1 MRKDR
6 WQFKFGVILLLLA
19 AALYCLHY
27 LIFHDLHHIFVY
39 LVGELAFLPVEVLI
53 VTLIIH
59 KLLDRKEREL
69 RLNKMNMVIGVF
81 FSEIGRDMLKKFQEF
96 DPKREELSKLCSLS
110 PEWTPEDF
118 DSLSSRTSARA
129 LTIDYELGDL
139 AGLRNILLEKRQF
152 LLGLLENPNLLEHE
166 TFTDL
171 LWAIFHLMEELSRRG
186 SLEDIPATDG
196 MHLAGDIERAY
207 SLLLVE
213 WACYIRHLNEQY
225 PYLFSLEFRTNPF
238 DKEAKATVTA

>member
-1 MRKDR
+1 MRKNR
-6 WQFKFGVILLLLA
+6 WQIKFGIILLLLS
-19 AALYCLHY
+19 AALYLLHY
-27 LIFHDLHHIFVY
+27 LIFRDLHHIFIY
-39 LVGELAFLPVEVLI
+39 MVGELAFLPVEVLI

-81 FSEIGRDMLKKFQEF
+81 FSEIGRDMLKEFQEF
-96 DPKREELSKLCSLS
+96 DPNREWFSSIYGLS
-110 PEWTPEDF
+110 PGWKPEDF
-118 DSLSSRTSARA
+118 DTLSGKISAHA
-129 LTIDYELGDL
+129 LDIDYKLGDL
-139 AGLRNILLEKRQF
+139 GRLRNVMSQKRQF

-171 LWAIFHLMEELSRRG
+171 LWAIFHLMEELARRG
-186 SLEDIPATDG
+186 NIDDIPVTDG
-196 MHLAGDIERAY
+196 RHLAGDIERAY

-213 WACYIRHLNEQY
+213 WVAYIKHLNEQY
-225 PYLFSLEFRTNPF
+225 PFLFSLEFRTNPF

>member
-6 WQFKFGVILLLLA
+6 WQVKFGVILLLLA
-19 AALYCLHY
+19 AALYFLHY
-27 LIFHDLHHIFVY
+27 LIFRDLHHIFIY

-69 RLNKMNMVIGVF
+69 RLNKMNMAIGVF

-96 DPKREELSKLCSLS
+96 DPDREELSKVYSLS
-110 PEWTPEDF
+110 PEWKPEDF
-118 DSLSSRTSARA
+118 DSLSSKVSAHA
-129 LTIDYELGDL
+129 LGIDYELGDL
-139 AGLRNILLEKRQF
+139 AGLRSFLLEKRQF

-186 SLEDIPATDG
+186 SLEDIPVTDG
-196 MHLAGDIERAY
+196 KHLAGDIERAY

-213 WACYIRHLNEQY
+213 WAAYIKHLNEQY

>member
-1 MRKDR
+1 MKKDR
-6 WQFKFGVILLLLA
+6 WQIKFGVVLLLLA
-19 AALYCLHY
+19 AALYFLHY

-81 FSEIGRDMLKKFQEF
+81 FSEIGRDMLKRFQEF
-96 DPKREELSKLCSLS
+96 DPDRDELSSSLS
-110 PEWTPEDF
+110 SEWKPEDF
-118 DSLSSRTSARA
+118 DSISNRISAHA
-129 LTIDYELGDL
+129 LDMDYKLGDL
-139 AGLRNILLEKRQF
+139 GELRNVLLEKRQF
-152 LLGLLENPNLLEHE
+152 LLGLLENSNLLEHE

-171 LWAIFHLMEELSRRG
+171 LWAIFHLMEELARRDN
-186 SLEDIPATDG
+186 LDDIPVTDG
-196 MHLAGDIERAY
+196 RHLAGDIERAY
-207 SLLLVE
+207 VLLLVE
-213 WACYIRHLNEQY
+213 WVAYIKHLSEQY

>member
-6 WQFKFGVILLLLA
+6 WQIKFGIILLLLA
-19 AALYCLHY
+19 AALYSLHY
-27 LIFHDLHHIFVY
+27 LLFHDLRHIFIY
-39 LVGELAFLPVEVLI
+39 LVGELAFLPVEVLV

-96 DPKREELSKLCSLS
+96 DPDREGLSKVYSLS
-110 PEWTPEDF
+110 SEWKPEDF
-118 DSLSSRTSARA
+118 DSLSKKISAHA
-129 LTIDYELGDL
+129 LDIDYKLGDL
-139 AGLRNILLEKRQF
+139 GELRNILLEKRQF

-171 LWAIFHLMEELSRRG
+171 LWAIFHLMEELARRG
-186 SLEDIPATDG
+186 NLDDIPVTDG
-196 MHLAGDIERAY
+196 KHLAGDIERAY

-213 WACYIRHLNEQY
+213 WVAYIKHLNEQY
-225 PYLFSLEFRTNPF
+225 PFLFSLEFRTNPF